1 MISYAKFDSIA
12 DSGDSS
18 SNSQEK
24 TLIDNKCNE
33 IITHIDEHTETDAEF
48 HEAFTKEVFRHFGWF
63 YLDKEYNCVKKK
75 TKPFGSN
82 PRIIQRNKDIQ
93 EEYYKLREEQ
103 GYTAKKAKEM
113 LAEKYELAFSTIISI
128 VKKNINELVKR

>member
-1 MISYAKFDSIA
+1 MNKHISLVKKWLNDPDSVSRKELKDNGDAAHAAARDA
-12 DSGDSS
+12 D
-18 SNSQEK
+18 
-24 TLIDNKCNE
+24 
-33 IITHIDEHTETDAEF
+33 TDAEF
-48 HEAFTKEVFRHFGWF
+48 HEAFTKEVFKHFGWS
-63 YLDKEYNCVKKK
+63 YSNKKYSCVKKK

-128 VKKNINELVKR
+128 VKKNINELVKS

>member
-1 MISYAKFDSIA
+1 MIAIKIKEFDSIA
-12 DSGDSS
+12 DNGDSA

-24 TLIDNKCNE
+24 TLIDNKCSE
-33 IITHIDEHTETDAEF
+33 IIMHIDEHTETDAEF
-48 HEAFTKEVFRHFGWF
+48 HEAFTKEVFKHFGWS
-63 YLDKEYNCVKKK
+63 YLNKEYNCVKKK

-93 EEYYKLREEQ
+93 EEYYKLRQEH
-103 GYTAKKAKEM
+103 GYTAKRARKM

-128 VKKNINELVKR
+128 VKRKHK